1 MQRIER
7 TIIGDTQGR
16 GIVLPL
22 TPHKR
27 VQQAAEILRGKLRQ
41 LQRRVLVATFQRVFH
56 HPVA

>member
-27 VQQAAEILRGKLRQ
+27 VLRGKLRQ